1 MYKRQSEN
9 PTEQKIDLDEFNR
22 RLEKAKK
29 KLTPRQKE
37 IFEMNKE
44 YGLSIQEIA
53 MQTAISEQSVR
64 NQLSTAI
71 QQLRKEMK
79 EYLLLFIL
87 IFLT

>member
-1 MYKRQSEN
+1 M
-9 PTEQKIDLDEFNR
+9 
-22 RLEKAKK
+22 
-29 KLTPRQKE
+29 TPRQKE